1 MSKNQKID
9 KLAEMLK
16 NSNRI
21 VFFGGAG
28 VSTESGL
35 KDYRS
40 ADGIYNTACNYALP
54 PEELLSRNCLAEKPE
69 LFYRFYRD
77 YFICDVKPNAAHLAL
92 AKLEQSGKDLSVV
105 TQNIDGLHQKAGSK
119 KVYEL
124 HGSALRYYCMSCKKR
139 YDVDYIVKSSTNI
152 PLCSD
157 CSGIVRPDVTLY
169 GEILNE
175 KVISQAVNAISNAEM
190 MIIAGT
196 SLAVYPAA
204 SFVRYFSGDKLVI
217 INKDKTDYDTSADLV
232 FHDRVGEVLS
242 EAIAYFDNR

>member
-1 MSKNQKID
+1 MNKNDKIIEFAKLIKESKSI
-9 KLAEMLK
+9 
-16 NSNRI
+16 I
-21 VFFGGAG
+21 FFGGAG

-40 ADGIYNTACNYALP
+40 ADGIYNTARNYGLP
-54 PEELLSRNCLAEKPE
+54 PEELLSHSCIEENPE

-77 YFICDVKPNAAHLAL
+77 YFICNVKPNAAHLAL
-92 AKLEQSGKDLSVV
+92 ARLEQAGKSVCVV

-124 HGSALRYYCMSCKKR
+124 HGSALRYYCMNCKKKF
-139 YDVDYIVKSSTNI
+139 DVDYIVKSSTNI
-152 PLCSD
+152 PLCSA
-157 CSGIVRPDVTLY
+157 CSGLVRPDVTLY
-169 GEILNE
+169 GEMLDE

-204 SFVRYFSGDKLVI
+204 SFVRYFNGDKLVI

-232 FHDRVGEVLS
+232 FNDRVGEILS
-242 EAIAYFDNR
+242 QTVKII